1 MLLFLSFF
9 VSVRSDVMFHGLEQY
24 FIRDSEE
31 NIVSFISIS
40 ASPSECCITEK
51 RERNQIK
58 RHNRFRQM
66 TWNFFYLRLSNIV
79 NLRRSMEEVAE
90 ADGPT
95 RSFDTVIL
103 KMSEPN

>member
-40 ASPSECCITEK
+40 AS
-51 RERNQIK
+51 
-58 RHNRFRQM
+58 
-66 TWNFFYLRLSNIV
+66 LSVFNIQQQSKKE
-79 NLRRSMEEVAE
+79 NY
-90 ADGPT
+90 
-95 RSFDTVIL
+95 SFGG
-103 KMSEPN
+103 

>member
-40 ASPSECCITEK
+40 ASPSESCITAR
-51 RERNQIK
+51 RERNQI
-58 RHNRFRQM
+58 NES
-66 TWNFFYLRLSNIV
+66 Y
-79 NLRRSMEEVAE
+79 
-90 ADGPT
+90 D
-95 RSFDTVIL
+95 DTISL
-103 KMSEPN
+103 LISLGKIGIQ